1 MENQVRCYSDISAEA
16 FNLEKIITDT
26 SSDQVG
32 RVFKSVRNFYIHWYT
47 LTMLIFRTVNN

>member
-16 FNLEKIITDT
+16 FNLEKMITDT

-32 RVFKSVRNFYIHWYT
+32 CVFQLKVD
-47 LTMLIFRTVNN
+47 LTFTHFGTT